1 MLILHPLHP
10 RSIRFS
16 IGEVQSGLRAL
27 SNTLP
32 GSYSNEAERQ
42 TGKVLEA
49 LRYDRIED
57 IFQRGLHIYLNNL
70 LGSCLCIGEQIA
82 RTYFYYKA
90 SA

>member
-1 MLILHPLHP
+1 
-10 RSIRFS
+10 
-16 IGEVQSGLRAL
+16 
-27 SNTLP
+27 
-32 GSYSNEAERQ
+32 
-42 TGKVLEA
+42 VLEA